1 RQTVARM
8 RSRLRAAAGDAP
20 RQAQPSLLPGRWLR
34 LHRYTDTGT
43 EVPYIYDVAN
53 AAVIEMDIEASM
65 RAGALELCQTEER
78 VQRFSESRATKETP
92 PKAKSVRFPHE
103 DAGAAWAAPTGRGE
117 AAPAGRR
124 GPHRHGSGTGAQKIR

>member
-78 VQRFSESRATKETP
+78 VQRFSESRATK
-92 PKAKSVRFPHE
+92 

>member
-103 DAGAAWAAPTGRGE
+103 DRPHGVSCCTLFRLPGSRSAERACNMLQGAF
-117 AAPAGRR
+117 
-124 GPHRHGSGTGAQKIR
+124 H